1 MPSELRN
8 LESLYLH
15 IRESH
20 DIKISKIIKR
30 TEYRH
35 AKVILKCLSDL
46 ANLLIKETELKARV
60 AVLIKEARSLT
71 KNFVKSKKLTA
82 KFEIRSKFEEIKN
95 LVVSCENLSKT
106 VQTGKFVDNFLL
118 KFNKF

>member
-8 LESLYLH
+8 LPSLYLH

-20 DIKISKIIKR
+20 DAKISKIFKHA
-30 TEYRH
+30 EHRH

-46 ANLLIKETELKARV
+46 ANLLIKETESKAQV

-71 KNFVKSKKLTA
+71 KNFVKSKSLTA
-82 KFEIRSKFEEIKN
+82 KYEIRSKFEEIKN
-95 LVVSCENLSKT
+95 FVISCENLSET
-106 VQTGKFVDNFLL
+106 VQTGKIVENFLL